1 MYYYTYN
8 THILAAAGIVGILV
22 IAVVLTALLAVLV
35 LPKHKD
41 GKLPAFF
48 QLLFDAFTPKTLLLE
63 KILQVLNVFFSLV
76 AVLLGLVLIFQGL
89 FANTTL
95 LMMGLL
101 LLLLGPLLCRVGY
114 ELILLRIMQV
124 KATREINRKLSF
136 LVPEGAAQ
144 AAEEE
149 DLPKEPEAEAPA
161 AKTLLVPTAL
171 PAERGIR
178 KRLGSARCAGG
189 RTKKT
194 SHKKNQRTRMGTL
207 IFSILYRIQDTK
219 TRPGPKARSCFY
231 ALFQKMGVF

>member
-101 LLLLGPLLCRVGY
+101 LLLLGQLPQLRVG
-114 ELILLRIMQV
+114 EQGPGLLLPLPGPEVGPVCLHHRGQ
-124 KATREINRKLSF
+124 
-136 LVPEGAAQ
+136 LV
-144 AAEEE
+144 
-149 DLPKEPEAEAPA
+149 L
-161 AKTLLVPTAL
+161 LLVQPGHL
-171 PAERGIR
+171 GRVVIGLRRGQPGLDLAVF
-178 KRLGSARCAGG
+178 RLDGNEFVQHSCASFSQYGS
-189 RTKKT
+189 
-194 SHKKNQRTRMGTL
+194 HDTL
-207 IFSILYRIQDTK
+207 
-219 TRPGPKARSCFY
+219 
-231 ALFQKMGVF
+231 

>member
-149 DLPKEPEAEAPA
+149 DLREEPEKEAPTT
-161 AKTLLVPTAL
+161 AKTPHRTSSCPLPFLRNVVSGSAGEVPGVRAG
-171 PAERGIR
+171 ARKRRVIR
-178 KRLGSARCAGG
+178 KTSVLGWVR
-189 RTKKT
+189 
-194 SHKKNQRTRMGTL
+194 
-207 IFSILYRIQDTK
+207 
-219 TRPGPKARSCFY
+219 
-231 ALFQKMGVF
+231 